1 MPGNDANR
9 PSWRM
14 DRNTR
19 IVMVTLLAA
28 LVAVVI
34 VVVLRSRPTAE
45 TPVIQ
50 CGDGPR
56 HLIDATQFETK
67 YWGYSVKLEATISGK
82 AGGGLTL
89 DPKQVQQLSEAM
101 QEANEV
107 RKWLVN
113 SYNAC
118 AMSQT
123 QYDAY
128 GMKYTDMDHVARRI
142 NDLARQTT
150 GSPDAQDHLSG
161 LVAEYIRL
169 ADHIQPQKGQ

>member
-1 MPGNDANR
+1 MAGSDANR

-19 IVMVTLLAA
+19 TVIVTFLA
-28 LVAVVI
+28 AVVI
-34 VVVLRSRPTAE
+34 VVLVVVLRSRPTAE

-50 CGDGPR
+50 CADGPR

-67 YWGYSVKLEATISGK
+67 YWGYSVKMEATISGK

-89 DPKQVQQLSEAM
+89 DPKQLQQLSEAM
-101 QEANEV
+101 QQANEM

-118 AMSQT
+118 AMTQSQ
-123 QYDAY
+123 YEAY
-128 GMKYTDMDHVARRI
+128 GMKYTDMESVAHRI
-142 NDLARQTT
+142 DDLARQPTA
-150 GSPDAQDHLSG
+150 SSDAQSRLSG

-169 ADHIQPQKGQ
+169 ADHILPQKGQ